1 MPFAWGPELDKA
13 FSASKEEIIR
23 QCERGVRLF
32 SMTAPTGLATDWS
45 KYCIGW
51 WLVQKHCQCP
61 GIPTLGC
68 CKTGWQTVY
77 CGSKL
82 NSAAESRYP
91 PIEGEA
97 AALVLGL
104 DKCSHFILGHPN
116 LLVAVDHK
124 PLVKIFGTASLES
137 IPNPRLFRLKQK
149 SLRYRF
155 TPSHV
160 PGKQNV
166 VPDTFSRR
174 QDTPQQTDTVSN
186 VDPGY
191 SHKMGPPD

>member
-1 MPFAWGPELDKA
+1 MFNKNKFQFACATVEYLGFTITEAGIKPTAEFVNNIRSFPVPKNLTDIRSWFGCVQQIAYTFAVSEAMLPFRQLLRPQVPFAWGPELDKA

-45 KYCIGW
+45 KHCMGW

-82 NSAAESRYP
+82 NSAAESR
-91 PIEGEA
+91 
-97 AALVLGL
+97 
-104 DKCSHFILGHPN
+104 
-116 LLVAVDHK
+116 
-124 PLVKIFGTASLES
+124 
-137 IPNPRLFRLKQK
+137 
-149 SLRYRF
+149 
-155 TPSHV
+155 
-160 PGKQNV
+160 
-166 VPDTFSRR
+166 
-174 QDTPQQTDTVSN
+174 
-186 VDPGY
+186 
-191 SHKMGPPD
+191 